1 MSTLPADHAPGRSE
15 LPALDVSGTPRVP
28 FTRLVAVEA
37 RKMTDTRAGFWLLLV
52 TGLLMLA
59 VAGIALLVI
68 VLNDLAPG
76 YTTWATQIMT
86 LPVSLL
92 LPVFAITTVT
102 SEWGQR
108 TSLVTFALEPHRGR
122 VLLAK
127 FVTVLALAVATMALA
142 LLLAA
147 AGAALQGALGESASW
162 EVDAG
167 PLFWSFMTQL
177 LYFVMAFGLGLVLLN
192 SAAAVVLYYV
202 VALLLPLMVW
212 GPVYGLVSWG
222 PDVIPWF
229 DLGFAIAPLTTPEMP
244 RPDAVY
250 GQIATSTLIWV
261 VLPVTVGLR
270 RALRTELK

>member
-1 MSTLPADHAPGRSE
+1 MTTDAAPRD

-28 FTRLVAVEA
+28 FSRLVAVEA

-59 VAGIALLVI
+59 VAAVALLVV

-76 YTTWATQIMT
+76 FMIWATQIMV

-108 TSLVTFALEPHRGR
+108 TSLVTFALEPHRSR

-127 FVTVLALAVATMALA
+127 FVTVLVLAVVTMALA
-142 LLLAA
+142 LLLAVVG
-147 AGAALQGALGESASW
+147 AGLQGALGESPSW
-162 EVDAG
+162 EVEAG
-167 PLFWSFMTQL
+167 PLFWAFMTQL

-229 DLGFAIAPLTTPEMP
+229 DIGFSIAPLTTPEMP

-250 GQIATSTLIWV
+250 AQIAVSTLIWV
-261 VLPVTVGLR
+261 VLPVSVGLR

>member
-1 MSTLPADHAPGRSE
+1 MSTIDSGRTEPST
-15 LPALDVSGTPRVP
+15 LDVSGTPRVP
-28 FTRLVAVEA
+28 FARLVAVEA
-37 RKMTDTRAGFWLLLV
+37 RKMTDTRAGFWLLLL

-68 VLNDLAPG
+68 VLNDLSPA
-76 YTTWATQIMT
+76 YMTWATQIMT

-108 TSLVTFALEPHRGR
+108 TSLVTFALEPHRSR

-127 FVTVLALAVATMALA
+127 FVTVLALAVTTMVLA

-147 AGAALQGALGESASW
+147 VGAALQGAFGESASW
-162 EVDAG
+162 EVDGG
-167 PLFWSFMTQL
+167 PLFWAFMTQL

-192 SAAAVVLYYV
+192 SAGAVVLYYV
-202 VALLLPLMVW
+202 VALLLPVMVW

-229 DLGFAIAPLTTPEMP
+229 DLGFAIAPLTGPGML
-244 RPDAVY
+244 RPDEVY
-250 GQIATSTLIWV
+250 AQIATSTLIWV
-261 VLPVTVGLR
+261 VLPVAIGLR